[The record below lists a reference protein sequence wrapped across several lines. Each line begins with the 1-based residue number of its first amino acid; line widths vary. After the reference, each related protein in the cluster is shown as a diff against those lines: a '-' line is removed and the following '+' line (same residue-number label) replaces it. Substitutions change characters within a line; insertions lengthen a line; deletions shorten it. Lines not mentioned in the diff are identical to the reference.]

1 MTWGQASSG
10 CAWAAPARRVRRRA
24 GCRCAGPGPDA
35 GSDRRSPTP
44 ATVRNGPPV
53 RRSNRR
59 CHGRSGCASPRRSRA
74 ARRCRH
80 RRRRHRP
87 APRAGAAA
95 FPQVAADAV
104 VEGPAIG
111 EHAIDPA
118 LEQGRHRPPVD
129 RVDQHQGIGAIDARL
144 LGEDVGGR
152 RRLAAMHGVVGQAEA
167 RLEAFRRQVG
177 GFRGMTGADHAFGD
191 ARGEG
196 MCERRG
202 W

>member
-1 MTWGQASSG
+1 MQGLVQMPDRIGALRLQQQFGTDHP
-10 CAWAAPARRVRRRA
+10 CAAVIE
-24 GCRCAGPGPDA
+24 DA
-35 GSDRRSPTP
+35 MVDLG
-44 ATVRNGPPV
+44 A
-53 RRSNRR
+53 
-59 CHGRSGCASPRRSRA
+59 
-74 ARRCRH
+74 
-80 RRRRHRP
+80 HRP
-87 APRAGAAA
+87 GVAVPLEGAGIGAADTDQHHA
-95 FPQVAADAV
+95 QALQLFPQVAADAV

-196 MCERRG
+196 VGERAGMMMSDDDQGMHGRIPPGIAGRG
-202 W
+202 ASR